1 MTARQP
7 RRTRRRTPPA
17 QSLPRPVGGGDLNG
31 ASPDSARTARR
42 ATGHREHH
50 VTQDYSYIHKD
61 LITVAAVGAIVL
73 AFVVALS
80 FRL

>member
-1 MTARQP
+1 
-7 RRTRRRTPPA
+7 
-17 QSLPRPVGGGDLNG
+17 
-31 ASPDSARTARR
+31 
-42 ATGHREHH
+42 